1 MAYGRKKL
9 DDRYQFQPF
18 YIKCARWLRWMPF
31 YYFVAAKKW
40 VKNTTYKKDKRY
52 FSIKEIFSVH
62 RGIAQCKMKH
72 YYTTD
77 EAFNDIRGKLG
88 LTDEKTEDNQSEES

>member
-1 MAYGRKKL
+1 MEEKTR
-9 DDRYQFQPF
+9 
-18 YIKCARWLRWMPF
+18 
-31 YYFVAAKKW
+31 
-40 VKNTTYKKDKRY
+40 
-52 FSIKEIFSVH
+52 KEIFSVH